1 MRGLRGEPLVLGA
14 AFRIQSKRCR
24 DALEKRGFP
33 RAVLSH
39 EERYRCFEPQFSEM
53 ANGGDGIRIVAR
65 RGPEETLS
73 GHGLDE
79 DAGNRWSQYGV
90 VFFHLRVGDVRGCL
104 WRTQCASLTQA

>member
-53 ANGGDGIRIVAR
+53 ANGGGGIRIVAR
-65 RGPEETLS
+65 GGPQENLP
-73 GHGLDE
+73 GHRLGGDGWE
-79 DAGNRWSQYGV
+79 PGGPVGAGCFYFR
-90 VFFHLRVGDVRGCL
+90 RVAAWGRLLGTTS
-104 WRTQCASLTQA
+104 RA

>member
-39 EERYRCFEPQFSEM
+39 EERYRCSEPQFSEM

-65 RGPEETLS
+65 RSPEESLA
-73 GHGLDE
+73 GHGLAE
-79 DAGNRWSQYGV
+79 DARNGGRQFGAGIPE
-90 VFFHLRVGDVRGCL
+90 LRGGG
-104 WRTQCASLTQA
+104 T

>member
-53 ANGGDGIRIVAR
+53 ANGRDGIRIVAR
-65 RGPEETLS
+65 RGPEETIT
-73 GHGLDE
+73 GHGMDE
-79 DAGNRWSQYGV
+79 DPGKRRRK
-90 VFFHLRVGDVRGCL
+90 FGDDSYYLSMRDG
-104 WRTQCASLTQA
+104 